1 MDYENRILS
10 FINENFL
17 LGDEAEIPSNQSLL
31 GSGVIDSTGILEL
44 IVFIEKAFG
53 IQITDAEMVPSNLDT
68 ISQIA
73 DFVRCKQARNED
85 AATEIFSPG
94 CAE

>member
-17 LGDEAEIPSNQSLL
+17 LGDEAEILSNQSLL
-31 GSGVIDSTGILEL
+31 GSGVIDSTGVLEL
-44 IVFIEKAFG
+44 VVFIEKAFG

-73 DFVRCKQARNED
+73 DFVRRKQARNEG